1 MQFLIECYMATFIQL
16 EKITDTVAIR
26 LSNAPGYHRQAS
38 EWQEPRLLDELVPVA
53 IDEVVKLVRLLPS
66 KSSPEDFMP
75 TTMLKSSVDVMA
87 PLIARLANM
96 SFNSGGCSL
105 HHWSTFDTIDH
116 YILLDRIS
124 SDFGICGSTLGWL
137 QSFVTGRYKYIAVG
151 AQKSGIPQGSVLDPL
166 LFAMYISPIS
176 NVVTAHSLDHH
187 QTLTSCSCTFPFHP
201 ALMSLSQQSRSVLK
215 TSLAGSL
222 RTGCFSTEPRRRQFC
237 SGLRPSTMRHHL
249 RAAFFFFSYACHKP

>member
-53 IDEVVKLVRLLPS
+53 IDEVVKLVHLLPS

-96 SFNSGGCSL
+96 SFSSGGCSL

-187 QTLTSCSCTFPFHP
+187 QYADDTQLYM
-201 ALMSLSQQSRSVLK
+201 AV
-215 TSLAGSL
+215 
-222 RTGCFSTEPRRRQFC
+222 
-237 SGLRPSTMRHHL
+237 RPSADVTFTAVSECVEDVARWFLENELLLNPAKTEAVLFGTKAQHDKTPSASSIL
-249 RAAFFFFSYACHKP
+249 LLLVCVS